1 MEGKDKG
8 SAEDE
13 TRRSKLRRPAP
24 LPPLNSPFPPRIP
37 GAGGAPAAYPE
48 EADGSDEDIIEDDG
62 SAEFYDDDLARQDT
76 SGLLP
81 PPPFVPPPPQALRP
95 PSFVPPPPP
104 PMPMGRPGAV
114 PPMGPPPPFRG
125 GSPFP
130 LRLPPQFAGGPF
142 FPPHAGAAGDA
153 AEDFAEG
160 EFSDGDPAEGDVAQG
175 ESSDEYYSD
184 GDLAPPD
191 ISEPPPPPQ
200 VFATPFP
207 FPPPPPPPPPP
218 PAGGPGFVRPMGPP
232 PPFRGGSPFPS
243 QPSPFAGGA
252 PLPPPLSP
260 RRPAAGRSAGTD
272 NSASQAGGR
281 IPKDSAAP
289 KRARRSYNDIK
300 PSAAAERL
308 REEGEGKAVING
320 DRENVRRVAIIFL
333 IMVFAIVAIM
343 ALGIFGTMGYEYYN
357 KYVERLRAEAE
368 RTVEISAPPED
379 SGKSALKVDANSEE
393 GVCLAAFYGA
403 LGDIG
408 KIADM
413 RYTLYTGTVETDGKT
428 RELHCIR
435 KNTGEA
441 FLRLGSDSADGA
453 YLINFFDEPSLRL
466 YDGTLSG
473 RSSPLDSLEETRLR
487 AITAFDEVLFA
498 RAFSGLEQ
506 AARQPLESAG
516 KEEIDGVVCNVLTA
530 REGRGHSLKFYFDAK
545 DGLLKRLEFKNSSSS
560 ARVDFSEYVVSDD
573 SYKYPALRTVYIDGK
588 LFARVRI
595 GFVVSNKWMF
605 FPR

>member
-1 MEGKDKG
+1 MEGKEKG
-8 SAEDE
+8 GAEDE
-13 TRRSKLRRPAP
+13 IRRRKLRRSAP
-24 LPPLNSPFPPRIP
+24 LPPFNSPFPPRVP
-37 GAGGAPAAYPE
+37 GAGGTSAAASSPE
-48 EADGSDEDIIEDDG
+48 EAAEDIIEDDG
-62 SAEFYDDDLARQDT
+62 SAEFYDDDLAPPDI
-76 SGLLP
+76 SGLL
-81 PPPFVPPPPQALRP
+81 PPPFVPPPPFAP
-95 PSFVPPPPP
+95 PPPAFAPPPP
-104 PMPMGRPGAV
+104 PMGRPGFVQPTGA
-114 PPMGPPPPFRG
+114 PPPFRG

-130 LRLPPQFAGGPF
+130 LRLPPPFPGGPF

-153 AEDFAEG
+153 AQDFAEG
-160 EFSDGDPAEGDVAQG
+160 EFADSDLAERNPAEGDASAG
-175 ESSDEYYSD
+175 YYGDD
-184 GDLAPPD
+184 GLAPPD
-191 ISEPPPPPQ
+191 MSEPPPPPQ

-218 PAGGPGFVRPMGPP
+218 IGGPGFVRQFAPP

-243 QPSPFAGGA
+243 QLPSPFAGGA
-252 PLPPPLSP
+252 LPPPLSP
-260 RRPAAGRSAGTD
+260 GRPAAGESGETRD
-272 NSASQAGGR
+272 LPLQAGGR
-281 IPKDSAAP
+281 IPKDSSAP
-289 KRARRSYNDIK
+289 KRARRSYNDLK

-308 REEGEGKAVING
+308 REEGEEKAVING
-320 DRENVRRVAIIFL
+320 DRENVRRVAMVFL
-333 IMVFAIVAIM
+333 IMIFAIIAIM
-343 ALGIFGTMGYEYYN
+343 LLGTFGTRGYEYYN
-357 KYVERLRAEAE
+357 EYVERLRAEAE
-368 RTVEISAPPED
+368 KTVEISAPPED

-393 GVCLAAFYGA
+393 GACLAAFYGA

-413 RYTLYTGTVETDGKT
+413 RYTLYTGTVEIDGKT

-441 FLRLGSDSADGA
+441 FLRLGSDSAEGA

-466 YDGTLSG
+466 YDGTLTG
-473 RSSPLDSLEETRLR
+473 RSSPLDSVEETRLR
-487 AITAFDEVLFA
+487 AITTFDEALFA
-498 RAFSGLEQ
+498 RAFSRLEQ
-506 AARQPLESAG
+506 AVRQPLKSAG

-530 REGRGHSLKFYFDAK
+530 QEGRGHSLKFYFDAK

-560 ARVDFSEYVVSDD
+560 ARVDFSEYAVSDD